1 MSKVFLVG
9 SNVAKEHLVE
19 LVFPLMKGQTRNVW
33 KGEFQPKHGTFVHDF
48 FIFNEHFCYFSFL
61 KCYAA

>member
-33 KGEFQPKHGTFVHDF
+33 KG
-48 FIFNEHFCYFSFL
+48 
-61 KCYAA
+61 